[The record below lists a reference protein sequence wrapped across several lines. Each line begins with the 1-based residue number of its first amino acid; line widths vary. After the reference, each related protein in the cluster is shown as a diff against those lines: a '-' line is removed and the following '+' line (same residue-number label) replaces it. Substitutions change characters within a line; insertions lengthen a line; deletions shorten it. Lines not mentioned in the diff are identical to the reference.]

1 MTEQFVVLKNGG
13 WSMWDDETKRP
24 SDVARVI
31 CATNDP
37 KWMQKVNS
45 AMCSEVFTEEQIK
58 QSDTANTDG
67 STTA

>member
-1 MTEQFVVLKNGG
+1 
-13 WSMWDDETKRP
+13 MWDDETKRP